1 MPPPWIRHNNAN
13 ASCTYKH
20 VRFVTVPLRD
30 HKCESK
36 LRSAMTSAGAR
47 ECTLYMCSAWGVLS
61 LRKTLRRN
69 IFRGK
74 TSQYEVWCFHDIS
87 AHFFTLHTKRVSQ
100 KLDLKTTNRRTWKSL
115 RDYAMILM
123 LLCDFHLNFCFPTA
137 HWHEGMTCQGSDLV
151 ERMECFDI
159 IWIVLTLKELYYS
172 S

>member
-1 MPPPWIRHNNAN
+1 MDPTQQRERILHIQACAFRHGTTARSQMREKVAFRNDFGQ
-13 ASCTYKH
+13 CKGMYIVH
-20 VRFVTVPLRD
+20 VQCMRRPI
-30 HKCESK
+30 
-36 LRSAMTSAGAR
+36 
-47 ECTLYMCSAWGVLS
+47 

-100 KLDLKTTNRRTWKSL
+100 KLDLKTTNLRTWKSL

-137 HWHEGMTCQGSDLV
+137 HWH
-151 ERMECFDI
+151 R
-159 IWIVLTLKELYYS
+159 EL
-172 S
+172 